1 MSMPETYALLD
12 ALFAHAP
19 VGLGFWDRELRYQR
33 VNPALAA
40 MNGLAPSDHL
50 GRTTSEVLGPELGER
65 VGALLERVQE
75 SGVPIVD
82 LLIEGT
88 TPAAPG
94 KRRHWAA
101 SYYPVPGDGGEA
113 LGVAAVIVEQ
123 TGEREARRAAQ
134 AATALLDAIF
144 SAAPVGVAFWDLE
157 LRYRRVNPGLA
168 ALNRLSP
175 EEHLGRTPSEV
186 LGELGERV
194 EEQLRTVI
202 EAGEAVVDAEIDSR
216 LRGREVHRQV
226 TLFPVRGNDGD
237 VVGAAGVIRDVT
249 AQHEAEA
256 ERARLLREALASR
269 AQAEAAQV
277 RAESAQE
284 EAEAARGRT
293 EFLAAAGARLA
304 AVATDY
310 EATLREVARV
320 AVPAIADWCTF
331 TLVEAPHRLRT
342 VAVAAADPELER
354 VAWEMVER
362 YPPRA
367 DAAHGV
373 GQVIRTGQSQ
383 LVREVPQDLLA
394 AVAQD
399 RGHLDFL
406 RQMGLSAGITVPIKV
421 RERTIGALTVVAA
434 ESGRTYG
441 ADDLQLV
448 ELLAARVALSIENA
462 RLYGQHAHIAQTL
475 QRSLLPPALP
485 DIPGLELAA
494 RYRAAGDQ
502 NEVGGDFYDAFRGPA
517 DADAWTLLIGDVA
530 GKGPEAA
537 AVTSLTRHTLRA
549 MTLRGA
555 GPRECLQLL
564 NDALLNEP
572 SVAGRF
578 CTTLYARICP
588 RQQGGMAMTL
598 ATGGHLPPRV
608 LRADGTLDRT
618 DLRGSIVGGLRN
630 PEFAECETELH
641 PGDTLLLFTDGVTE
655 LRGHDPGAGEQRLD
669 ELLVELAGASP
680 AALVEAIEERTVA
693 LQGGDP
699 RDDIALLAARPL
711 VLDSD

>member
-1 MSMPETYALLD
+1 MPETYALLD

-19 VGLGFWDRELRYQR
+19 VGLGFWDRELRYRR

-40 MNGLAPSDHL
+40 MNGLAPGDHL
-50 GRTTSEVLGPELGER
+50 GHTTTEVLGPELGEK
-65 VGALLERVQE
+65 VGALLRRVQE

-82 LLIEGT
+82 LLVEGT

-94 KRRHWAA
+94 ERRHWAA
-101 SYYPVPGDGGEA
+101 SYYPVPGDDGEA
-113 LGVAAVIVEQ
+113 IGVAAVIVEQ

-144 SAAPVGVAFWDLE
+144 SAAPVGVAFWDLG

-168 ALNRLSP
+168 ALNRISP

-194 EEQLRTVI
+194 EEQLRVVI
-202 EAGEAVVDAEIDSR
+202 QTGEAVVDAEIDSR
-216 LRGREVHRQV
+216 LHDRDVHRQV
-226 TLFPVRGNDGD
+226 TLFPVRGHDGE

-277 RAESAQE
+277 RAESAQR
-284 EAEAARGRT
+284 EAEAARRRT

-367 DAAHGV
+367 DAEHGV
-373 GQVIRTGQSQ
+373 GHVIRTGQSQ
-383 LVREVPQDLLA
+383 LVREIPQSLLD

-399 RGHLDFL
+399 AGHLEFL
-406 RQMGLSAGITVPIKV
+406 RQMGLSAGITVPITT
-421 RERTIGALTVVAA
+421 RGRTVGALTLVAA

-441 ADDLQLV
+441 DDDLQLA
-448 ELLAARVALSIENA
+448 ELLAARVALSVENA

-485 DIPGLELAA
+485 DIPGVELAA

-502 NEVGGDFYDAFRGPA
+502 NEVGGDFYDAFRGP
-517 DADAWTLLIGDVA
+517 ADAWTLLIGDVA

-555 GPRECLQLL
+555 GPRECLDLL

-578 CTTLYARICP
+578 CTTLYARLSARKEGDI
-588 RQQGGMAMTL
+588 AMTL
-598 ATGGHLPPRV
+598 ATGGHLPPRI
-608 LRADGTLDRT
+608 LRAGGTLDRM
-618 DLRGSIVGGLRN
+618 DLRGSIVGGLRD
-630 PEFAECETELH
+630 PAFAECDTVLH

-655 LRGHDPGAGEQRLD
+655 LRGHDPGVGEQRLD
-669 ELLVELAGASP
+669 EMLVELAGASP
-680 AALVEAIEERTVA
+680 SALVEAIEDRVVA

-711 VLDSD
+711 TVDSG